1 MKKESRGKRT
11 IQALGD
17 KILLSKLLE
26 NLCVPQMPLLFST
39 YSKVDI
45 AKVESLVAGLEESD
59 DPDAFDIV
67 IKPTH
72 LSNAAGTVILS
83 KEKWQK
89 DGYCSSKLAAH
100 MEEFMAK
107 RAHDTESEALKAL
120 VPGFIV
126 QPRYRSSVD
135 YNFPLEMR
143 VITLWGRARLGIWWW
158 GRHGSDPKGQRTT
171 WLVRC
176 PKVPGKL
183 GTDDDWE
190 AIHEHIGMNRGFEM
204 ALRLFR
210 KAMPAMSAAAEGIA
224 TAVGAPFLRSDF
236 FVGNSKWGVRLN
248 EVAYGSGVDYRQRAA
263 GRAGLI
269 DDGPTIA
276 QILQEGLSLCQHR
289 PPVHFLSRLGATDAP
304 YEAPEAR
311 EDGQGGRETPEP
323 GMSVAAVSEDQ
334 RETRI
339 PEAIC
344 EMMEEESSC
353 PTLSGAS
360 CETSIHMEAT
370 RKAQA
375 TAAAQQA
382 NFRPPARITPFG
394 YRMLVQPGALRAHA

>member
-1 MKKESRGKRT
+1 
-11 IQALGD
+11 
-17 KILLSKLLE
+17 
-26 NLCVPQMPLLFST
+26 
-39 YSKVDI
+39 
-45 AKVESLVAGLEESD
+45 
-59 DPDAFDIV
+59 
-67 IKPTH
+67 
-72 LSNAAGTVILS
+72 
-83 KEKWQK
+83 
-89 DGYCSSKLAAH
+89 
-100 MEEFMAK
+100 
-107 RAHDTESEALKAL
+107 
-120 VPGFIV
+120 
-126 QPRYRSSVD
+126 
-135 YNFPLEMR
+135 
-143 VITLWGRARLGIWWW
+143 
-158 GRHGSDPKGQRTT
+158 
-171 WLVRC
+171 
-176 PKVPGKL
+176 
-183 GTDDDWE
+183 
-190 AIHEHIGMNRGFEM
+190 MNRGFEM

-382 NFRPPARITPFG
+382 NFRPPARITPSMLRGPAVAFQGPTTLVFGAAAPRPVVMWARSGASIGASIGPQPVAPGG